1 MTENLIYGIDVSHNN
16 GTINWPKVKLSDPLI
31 SFAYIKA
38 TQGVGYKDPA
48 NLLNANG
55 AQAAGIKFG
64 YYHFASLNNSVDVAN
79 DAISE
84 ANWFDQ
90 TLKTL
95 PPATLMPVLDIET
108 NEKQL
113 NTQQVQLWIV
123 SFCARMN
130 DLGHKNLML
139 YSYKPFFDD
148 NLPAIHPFGNIP
160 LWLAQYRNVAAP
172 SLPHG
177 WTNFTV
183 WQFSAKGK
191 VNGISGDCDMNKT
204 TADFLNHAV

>member
-1 MTENLIYGIDVSHNN
+1 
-16 GTINWPKVKLSDPLI
+16 
-31 SFAYIKA
+31 
-38 TQGVGYKDPA
+38 
-48 NLLNANG
+48 
-55 AQAAGIKFG
+55 
-64 YYHFASLNNSVDVAN
+64 
-79 DAISE
+79 
-84 ANWFDQ
+84 
-90 TLKTL
+90 
-95 PPATLMPVLDIET
+95 MPVLDIET